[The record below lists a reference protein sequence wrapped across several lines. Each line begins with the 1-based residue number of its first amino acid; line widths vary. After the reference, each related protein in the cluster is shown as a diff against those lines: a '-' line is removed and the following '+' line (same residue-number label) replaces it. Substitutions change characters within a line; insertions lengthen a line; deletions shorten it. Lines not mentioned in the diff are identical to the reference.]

1 LAVFDFRNRSGASE
15 EMSFL
20 DHLEEL
26 RWHLIRSVCVLLVA
40 VIVMFF
46 NIRFVTDEIILAPY
60 SSEFPTYKY
69 ICQLSPDFCF
79 ENNKVN
85 PQGAQ
90 HITGGQIIFQ
100 ATDPSEEFMRAIFIA
115 FIGGLVIAFPYL
127 CWEIWRFVKPGL
139 HPHERKGTRGFVL
152 ATSFL
157 FFSGLL
163 FSYYVIAP
171 FTISFLSN
179 FSLSEK
185 IVKIWKIGEVI
196 SLVVMLCLAGGVLF
210 EMPVLAYFLAKMG
223 VLGSATLSQFRKHAV
238 IVIFIVSGILTPSA
252 DVFSQLGLALP
263 LLLLYEVSIWVVK
276 YVNKQEEK
284 RLENLK
290 SV

>member
-1 LAVFDFRNRSGASE
+1 
-15 EMSFL
+15 MSFL

-26 RWHLIRSVCVLLVA
+26 RWHLVRSVGVLMIA

-79 ENNKVN
+79 DNKKVN

-90 HITGGQIIFQ
+90 HITGGQIVFQ

-115 FIGGLVIAFPYL
+115 FVGGLVIAFPYL

-139 HPHERKGTRGFVL
+139 HAHERKGTRGFVF